1 MAESTYI
8 QYFLGAN
15 SPSGFYSLYDQ
26 LILPETARGIY
37 ILKGGPGCGKS
48 TLMRRVGRFLQEEGI
63 PAEYILCSGDPD
75 SLDAVV
81 FPTLRVALVDGTAP
95 HVVEPKYPGV
105 VESYVNLGECYD
117 KDALGDLRQE
127 IMGCMKG
134 YKGCYQS
141 AYRCLG
147 AAAEIRAD
155 VRSTLLSES
164 LIQRLTKRADGILS
178 REIKPKKGT
187 QTGQVRQRFL
197 GAITHK
203 GPICLY
209 DTALAQCTRIY
220 EFSDR
225 YGLAHDALAHLL
237 AGAVRGGYDVVAC
250 PSPMSP
256 DRLAHLLLP
265 ELSLAFLSST
275 PECPFSG
282 VPYRRIRLD
291 SMADEEILR
300 RNRPRLRFAQKVS
313 AALVEE
319 AVESLA
325 QAKAMHDEL
334 EQLYNPHVNFDRVD
348 QTARRIAD
356 EILDLNL
363 A

>member
-1 MAESTYI
+1 MAENTYI

-26 LILPETARGIY
+26 LIVPEAAQAIY

-48 TLMRRVGRFLQEEGI
+48 TLMRRVGRLLQEKDV

-75 SLDAVV
+75 SLDAVI

-105 VESYVNLGECYD
+105 VESYVNLGDCYD

-141 AYRCLG
+141 AYRCLR
-147 AAAEIRAD
+147 AAAEVSAD
-155 VRSTLLSES
+155 VRSALLTDR
-164 LIQRLTKRADGILS
+164 LAQRLAKRADGILS
-178 REIKPKKGT
+178 RELKPRKGV
-187 QTGQVRQRFL
+187 QPGQVRQRFL

-203 GPICLY
+203 GPLCLY
-209 DTALAQCTRIY
+209 DTALAQCQKIY

-225 YGLAHDALAHLL
+225 YGLAHDTLTPLL
-237 AGAVRGGYDVVAC
+237 TGAVRSGYDVVAC
-250 PSPMSP
+250 PDPMAP
-256 DRLAHLLLP
+256 DRLAHLLIP
-265 ELSLAFLSST
+265 ELSLAFLTST
-275 PECPFSG
+275 PDTPLPDA
-282 VPYRRIRLD
+282 PYRRVRLD
-291 SMADEEILR
+291 TMADEAILR
-300 RNRPRLRFAQKVS
+300 RNRPRFRFAQKVS

-319 AVESLA
+319 AVDSLA

-334 EQLYNPHVNFDRVD
+334 EQLYNPYVDFDRVD
-348 QTARRIAD
+348 QTARQIA
-356 EILDLNL
+356 EQIILLTE
-363 A
+363 